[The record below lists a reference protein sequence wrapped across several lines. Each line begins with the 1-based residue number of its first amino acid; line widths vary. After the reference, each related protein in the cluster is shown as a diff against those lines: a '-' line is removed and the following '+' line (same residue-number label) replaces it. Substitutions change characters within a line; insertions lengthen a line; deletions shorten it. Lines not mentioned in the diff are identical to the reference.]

1 MDARPQ
7 QFGDHRAL
15 LLSPGQH
22 AGPTPANGACVMEFV
37 SYIAG
42 ERWSDRP
49 KCVCLPIRRFTM
61 ALNDCG
67 PQSLRDAL
75 LARAPRLV
83 EEECGRRLARCR
95 AEFFSAAVM
104 RRVLPLFLRRFGHH
118 GEAEAF
124 ETAPVSAEDAADVVR
139 LLKRVADTGTGY
151 GAVCVVLA
159 ALGAA
164 QLNDD
169 AGDAVEFAGLP
180 AATSLA
186 RHLETDIFS
195 FFPSAHADAQG
206 AEPFWRLAID
216 LLDEAL
222 DLKAPTQKAKRRAG
236 SGAASKPLARASR
249 SKTRTPGPP
258 AMEQA

>member
-22 AGPTPANGACVMEFV
+22 AGPTPASGACVMEFV
-37 SYIAG
+37 SYLAG

-75 LARAPRLV
+75 LERAPRLI
-83 EEECGRRLARCR
+83 EEECAQRLATCR
-95 AEFFSAAVM
+95 AEFFSDAVM

-124 ETAPVSAEDAADVVR
+124 ETAPVGAEQAADVVR
-139 LLKRVADTGTGY
+139 LLQRVADTGTGY

-164 QLNDD
+164 QLIDD
-169 AGDAVEFAGLP
+169 ADEAVEFAGSL

-186 RHLETDIFS
+186 RHLEVNVFS
-195 FFPSAHADAQG
+195 FFPRAHADAQG
-206 AEPFWRLAID
+206 AEPFWRVAIE
-216 LLDEAL
+216 LLDEAIE
-222 DLKAPTQKAKRRAG
+222 LKAPPQEPGRKAS
-236 SGAASKPLARASR
+236 SGARSKKPRSRASR
-249 SKTRTPGPP
+249 SRADAAAPVPES
-258 AMEQA
+258 A